1 MFLLVNSLQ
10 FLHFGIPDDPTWGR
24 EPKVE
29 KKPTSVS
36 QLSNDLQSN
45 KELWYH
51 KYFILAIEPA
61 VILSVEWHTTTHYRN
76 EPQSLS
82 ALRWSR
88 WKWLILESFPACL
101 MPQCASHA
109 SFCVRPRWL

>member
-45 KELWYH
+45 KEL
-51 KYFILAIEPA
+51 
-61 VILSVEWHTTTHYRN
+61 
-76 EPQSLS
+76 
-82 ALRWSR
+82 
-88 WKWLILESFPACL
+88 
-101 MPQCASHA
+101 
-109 SFCVRPRWL
+109 